1 MHLKG
6 IISFLAA
13 IVTTVALTG
22 CKEQTRE
29 EKEFNETKKYAN
41 TGGYHAQMY
50 LGSFYERGHGTEKDT
65 KKAIECYLRAL
76 ELMHEEKQKLP
87 TTVEGWKKLAA
98 EETHSNRIDYLLG
111 LYFEGRI
118 QYNPGEVR
126 VEDPTKSNPHSKNEA
141 RKYYQKAVNGDLIGE
156 YSSAYMRLVELSED
170 ARSEKDYL
178 LTASTRGSSQ
188 AVYELSKKM
197 IYEKSD
203 EITYENGERVIMLL
217 DEKEKKFTRNTL
229 RLYEGLNLMKDSS
242 EHGCSEASF
251 HLYAF
256 YSNWNLSSPLGKD
269 EKAAWFYNRKHDE
282 QQLTASSCRLWFL
295 SRNEVPSLASFLP
308 YSKEGVE
315 TVLRHRLNA
324 LRGDPESI
332 FALSVCHQYGQ
343 GVRKDT
349 DEALRLC
356 KKSASLGYPLALL
369 SMGNRYYD
377 GTGVIKDEIEAYAY
391 WNLAGVNLKEGGEYI
406 AEMEKKL
413 SESARLLSQ
422 KRARE
427 LQAEIEANKSKAN
440 HK

>member
-6 IISFLAA
+6 IICFLAA

-50 LGSFYERGHGTEKDT
+50 LGSYYERGHGTEKDT

-141 RKYYQKAVNGDLIGE
+141 RKYYEKAVNGDLIGE

-178 LTASTRGSSQ
+178 DTASARGSAQ
-188 AVYELSKKM
+188 AKYELSKKM

-203 EITYENGERVIMLL
+203 EITYENGERRVLIT
-217 DEKEKKFTRNTL
+217 ESREEKFTRNTL
-229 RLYEGLNLMKDSS
+229 RLYKGLNLMKESS
-242 EHGCSEASF
+242 ELGCSEASF
-251 HLYAF
+251 HLYAL
-256 YSNWNLSSPLGKD
+256 YSNWNLNFPLGKD
-269 EKAAWFYNRKHDE
+269 EKTAWSYSRKYNE
-282 QQLTASSCRLWFL
+282 QQMTASSCRLWFL

-315 TVLRHRLNA
+315 TVLRHRLHA
-324 LRGDPESI
+324 LKGDPEST

-413 SESARLLSQ
+413 TESARLLGQ
-422 KRARE
+422 KRSRE
-427 LQAEIEANKSKAN
+427 LQAEIEANKAK
-440 HK
+440 